1 MTALERPLTRPQNPF
16 FSSGPCAKRPGW
28 SLDNLKNAML
38 GRSHRS
44 AAGKTRLKL
53 AIDRTRALL
62 KLPDDYLVAIVPGSD
77 TGAVEMAL
85 WSLLG
90 ARGVDI
96 LAWEAFGKNW
106 VTDVVGQ
113 LKLGDVR
120 VMEAAYGQLPDLGKV
135 DFARDVVFTWN
146 GTTSGVRV
154 PNADWIAADRQGL
167 TICDATSGIFAQS
180 LDWAKLD
187 VVTYSWQKV
196 LGGEAAHGMLILSPR
211 AVERLES
218 HAPNWPVP
226 KIFRLTK
233 GGKLNREI
241 FEGATINTPSML
253 CVEDYL
259 DTLAWADNI
268 GGLDALVARSDRNAQ
283 AVTDWVERTP
293 WVDFLASVP
302 ETRSNTSVCLRV
314 ADAEIASRSLEEQAA
329 FAGKMVKLLEKEGV
343 AYDIGAYRDA
353 PPGLRL
359 WCGATVETSNLE
371 ALLPWLEWAF
381 ATLRKELAAST
392 QAA

>member
-28 SLDNLKNAML
+28 SLDNLKDAML

-44 AAGKTRLKL
+44 AAGKARLKV

-62 KLPDDYLVAIVPGSD
+62 MPPDDYLVAIVPGSD

-120 VMEAAYGQLPDLGKV
+120 VMEAPYGQLPDLAKV
-135 DFARDVVFTWN
+135 DFSRDVVFTWN

-154 PNADWIAADRQGL
+154 PNADWIAATREGL
-167 TICDATSGIFAQS
+167 TICDATSAAFAQP

-187 VVTYSWQKV
+187 VVTFSWQKA
-196 LGGEAAHGMLILSPR
+196 LGGEAAHGMLVLSPR
-211 AVERLES
+211 AVERLETYKP
-218 HAPNWPVP
+218 AWPLP
-226 KIFRLTK
+226 KIFRMTK
-233 GGKLNREI
+233 GGKLNEGI
-241 FEGATINTPSML
+241 FQGETINTPSML

-259 DTLAWADNI
+259 DALNWGKSI
-268 GGLDALVARSDRNAQ
+268 GGLKALMARADANTKVLA
-283 AVTDWVERTP
+283 DWKTKTP
-293 WVDFLASVP
+293 WIDFLARDP
-302 ETRSNTSVCLRV
+302 AIRSNTSVCMKIVDPAITSLTSDAQ
-314 ADAEIASRSLEEQAA
+314 AD
-329 FAGKMVKLLEKEGV
+329 FAKKLVTLVEKEG
-343 AYDIGAYRDA
+343 AGYD
-353 PPGLRL
+353 
-359 WCGATVETSNLE
+359 
-371 ALLPWLEWAF
+371 
-381 ATLRKELAAST
+381 
-392 QAA
+392 

>member
-1 MTALERPLTRPQNPF
+1 MTATERPATRPQNPF

-28 SLDNLKNAML
+28 SLDNLKNALL

-44 AAGKTRLKL
+44 AAGKARLKL

-90 ARGVDI
+90 PRGVDV

-106 VTDVVGQ
+106 VVDVVKQ

-120 VMEAAYGQLPDLGKV
+120 VMEAAYGQLPDLREV
-135 DFARDVVFTWN
+135 DFSRDVVFTWN

-187 VVTYSWQKV
+187 VITYSWQKV

-218 HAPNWPVP
+218 HTPKWPVP

-259 DTLAWADNI
+259 DALAWAESV
-268 GGLDALVARSDRNAQ
+268 GGLDALIARSDRNAQ

-293 WVDFLASVP
+293 LDRFSRGRGANALEHVGLPAGGRCRDF
-302 ETRSNTSVCLRV
+302 V
-314 ADAEIASRSLEEQAA
+314 APS
-329 FAGKMVKLLEKEGV
+329 
-343 AYDIGAYRDA
+343 
-353 PPGLRL
+353 
-359 WCGATVETSNLE
+359 
-371 ALLPWLEWAF
+371 
-381 ATLRKELAAST
+381 
-392 QAA
+392 